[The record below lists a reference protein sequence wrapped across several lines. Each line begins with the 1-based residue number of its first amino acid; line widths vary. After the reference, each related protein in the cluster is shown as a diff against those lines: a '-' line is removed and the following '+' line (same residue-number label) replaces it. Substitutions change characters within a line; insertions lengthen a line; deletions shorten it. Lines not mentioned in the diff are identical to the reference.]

1 MEKREITALRFHM
14 RRQLG
19 LVTLAQA
26 LSSGFARKTIRGW
39 LATRMLEE
47 VAPRVYRFPGGQP
60 DWHVRLLACALSGDA
75 LAARLS
81 AAALYGA
88 HAPPSVPQLLVVRG
102 RRNLERAE
110 IHSTLDLPSSD
121 ITRVGVIPAT
131 TPIRTLIDAAADL
144 GSSDVDDLV
153 DKRLIRRLVY
163 PVPLERRAR
172 ELCAPARPGAARVLR
187 TLATRHPDLEQARN
201 EWEARV
207 LRLARRF
214 GLPDPAPNLPVIV
227 GGRLRVLDSAWAP
240 ARVDLEFDGFSR
252 ISRHARFSMTIEH
265 ARTISS
271 MAMDKVFRLTS
282 TMLGRDAARHFEPIA
297 RAVSQ
302 RWGRYDTPVGH
313 SGLAS

>member
-1 MEKREITALRFHM
+1 VEKREITALRFHM

-19 LVTLAQA
+19 LFTLAQA
-26 LSSGFARKTIRGW
+26 LSSGFARKTLRRW
-39 LATRMLEE
+39 LANRMLDE
-47 VAPRVYRFPGGQP
+47 VAPRVYRFPGSRL
-60 DWHVRLLACALSGDA
+60 DWHVKLLAFALSADA

-88 HAPPSVPQLLVVRG
+88 HNPPKVPQLLVVRG
-102 RRNLERAE
+102 RRNLDRVEV
-110 IHSTLDLPSSD
+110 HSTLDLPSSD

-144 GSSDVDDLV
+144 ESSAVEDLV
-153 DKRLIRRLVY
+153 DKMLIRRLVY

-207 LRLARRF
+207 LRLSRRF
-214 GLPDPAPNLPVIV
+214 GLPDPVPNLPVIV
-227 GGRLRVLDSAWAP
+227 GGRLRFLDSAWSP
-240 ARVDLEFDGFSR
+240 ARVDLEFDGFLPHLETR
-252 ISRHARFSMTIEH
+252 KVFDDDRARQN
-265 ARTISS
+265 
-271 MAMDKVFRLTS
+271 DLVDDDWKVFRVTS
-282 TMLGRDAARHFEPIA
+282 TMLRNNAAKHFEPIA

-302 RWGRYDTPVGH
+302 RWGRYDTSVGH